1 MTTTSDAVTAA
12 ALSPAKRALLE
23 RRLRGRA
30 ATTRTIPVRP
40 DDEPPR
46 LSFAQE
52 RLWFLEQ
59 LTPGSGAYTI
69 PVVLRVHGPLD
80 RSALVAAVRGVV
92 ARHEPLRSRF
102 SDAGDGR
109 PVLTVDPPS
118 AAAAL
123 DVEVVDAT
131 EDRAQA
137 LVTAHVT
144 PAFDLATGPLL
155 RPLLVRLDPEDHLFV
170 LAVHHIVTDGWSMD
184 LFLRELTAHYDA
196 AVSGLPA
203 DVPDL
208 PVRYRDYAAW
218 QRTRM
223 DGPEKDADLAY
234 WRTAVTGLEPLEL
247 PADHPRPARQTFR
260 GAEHTTDL
268 GPSVRAGVA
277 RLADAHGATP
287 YMVLLAGVHALL
299 GRYSGQSDFAV
310 GSPVAGRAHGEL
322 EKLIGMFVNTLTLRA
337 SLGGDPSFAELV
349 DRTRETCLDAFAHQE
364 LPFEQLVQALNVPRD
379 VSRSPLF
386 QVLFAVQNY
395 AEHGG
400 GAPTGTTLGY
410 WQAPVTATR
419 FDLEIYVKDDAAGH
433 LWATFVYN
441 TDLFLPG
448 TVERLAGHLRRLLEA
463 ALADPERPLSGIEL
477 TTAAEREV
485 LLAPPEPVEVPA
497 DATLPSL
504 IAESVRRRPAA
515 VAVTFEGQDLTYA
528 ELDARAAVLAD
539 RLRTLGVGP
548 GGLVAVCAERSLE
561 LVVALYAVLRTGAA
575 YVPLDPEYPVRRLEL
590 MLADTAAPVVLTQRR
605 FAALVPADRQVLLD
619 DAPRD
624 AAAPESA
631 RPESARPEAGP
642 RPEWGPR
649 PTDPAYVIYTSG
661 STGGPKGVPNTHRG
675 IVNRLDWMQRTYR
688 LGADDVVLQKTPAS
702 FDVSVWEFFWPLIAG
717 ARLVLAKPGGHK
729 DAEYLRDLVRT
740 EGVTTL
746 HFVPSMLAVFLG
758 TDGVAGCASLRRVI
772 CSGEELPVD
781 LARRAL
787 ATLPAELHNLYGPTE
802 AAIDVTA
809 WHCRADALSGLPRVP
824 IGRPIQN
831 LALHVLD
838 DRLRPVPV
846 GLPGQLFIAGVG
858 LATGYLNRPGL
869 TADRFRPD
877 PHGPA
882 GSRMYATGDLARR
895 RPDGTLDFLGRM
907 DSQVKL
913 RGLRIEPGEIE
924 AELRRQPGVR
934 EAAVVVREDSPG
946 DKRLVAYLVTEPPA
960 PEPGAAGTLDET
972 ALRTALRGALPD
984 YFVPAAFV
992 ELPALP
998 LTPSGKLD
1006 RQALPAPVV
1015 RRDTSTALV
1024 EPRTATERLIAGIW
1038 RELLGVE
1045 ALGIDDDFFD
1055 LGGHSLI
1062 ATQVA
1067 ARLRRVAE
1075 GGVSVLDLFA
1085 HRTIRDL
1092 AALVEQPART
1102 RGPRRLLNELTR
1114 PVPADRRVATL
1125 VCVPYGGGSAVV
1137 YQPLADA
1144 LPAGWSLYAVAIPGQ
1159 DIGLREDP
1167 VPFDELAARCVA
1179 EVLERVEGPVVV
1191 YGHCGVGSSLAVET
1205 ARRLEAAGRA
1215 VEAVYI
1221 GAVFPFARPTG
1232 RVLSLLSKIAGRERL
1247 LGNRVYENWLRSMGV
1262 DMAELDPA
1270 ESDVI
1275 VANMRKASEI
1285 AEEYFTALFTAGTAP
1300 LRAPIVSVVGNRDP
1314 QTEFYQERYREWHFL
1329 TPAASL
1335 VVLDE
1340 GGHFFLKYRAAELA
1354 QIVTTVHRTD
1364 EPLGDADGG
1373 WTVAGRSAAP
1383 PGTSASTSTVTGTS
1397 TGTGRGTPAA
1407 ARRRSGAPP
1416 GAPAPEPSLRRFGTV
1431 AAAQLVSIV
1440 GSALS
1445 EFAIPL
1451 WIYTQ
1456 TGSLVKFATFAVLG
1470 LVPGMLVAPFAGA
1483 VVDRYDRRRVMLV
1496 ADAAAGGSQAVL
1508 LVLALTGR
1516 LGPGAIYAL
1525 LVTLSVALTFQRLAF
1540 ASAVPQLVPKRYLG
1554 HANGVVQMSF
1564 GAGQFLV
1571 PLVAA
1576 GLLATVGLPGIL
1588 LIDVLSYGVGIA
1600 VLLFVRFPDT
1610 MAWVRR
1616 ETFWQEVVGGW
1627 RYSLGAGG
1635 LRPVLIFFAVL
1646 NLFMTPLFLLLSPL
1660 VLSFS
1665 DLDAVARTSMA
1676 GGLGALLGGLVMSV
1690 WGGPRHARVRGMLL
1704 VVLGLAL
1711 FSAVPGLRADEVLV
1725 AIGAFGMSFGLTVTN
1740 GVYTTVVQVKV
1751 PQRFHGRVFA
1761 VNTVIA
1767 FSTIPIGYAVVA
1779 PLGTEL
1785 LEPLMAPGGALASSV
1800 GALIGVGEGR
1810 GVALLFLLLST
1821 AMVVQVL
1828 VSLRLPSLA
1837 RFDGRVPDAMPDD
1850 LIGAQALAEK
1860 KERRK

>member
-1 MTTTSDAVTAA
+1 MTTD

-23 RRLRGRA
+23 RRLRRRA
-30 ATTRTIPVRP
+30 APVTTIPARP

-69 PVVLRVHGPLD
+69 PVVLRIRGPLD
-80 RSALVAAVRGVV
+80 TAALLAAVRGVV

-102 SDAGDGR
+102 TDAGNGR

-118 AAAAL
+118 AADTIGMA
-123 DVEVVDAT
+123 VVDVP
-131 EDRAQA
+131 EEHAQA
-137 LVTAHVT
+137 RVEAHVT
-144 PAFDLATGPLL
+144 QPFDLATGPLV
-155 RPLLVRLDPEDHLFV
+155 RPLLLRLGPVDHLFV
-170 LAVHHIVTDGWSMD
+170 LAIHHVVTDGWSMD
-184 LFLRELTAHYDA
+184 LFLDELTALYDDR
-196 AVSGLPA
+196 PA
-203 DVPDL
+203 DLPEL

-218 QRTRM
+218 QRTRT
-223 DGPEKDADLAY
+223 DGPEKDADLDY
-234 WRTAVTGLEPLEL
+234 WRGAVAGLEPLDL
-247 PADHPRPARQTFR
+247 PTDHPRPPRQTFR
-260 GAEHTTDL
+260 GAEHTVDL
-268 GPSVRAGVA
+268 GAAVRTGVA
-277 RLADAHGATP
+277 RLADTTGATP

-310 GSPVAGRAHGEL
+310 GSPVAGRTHGEL
-322 EKLIGMFVNTLTLRA
+322 EKLVGMFVNTLTLRA
-337 SLGGDPSFAELV
+337 SLGGDPTFAELV
-349 DRTRETCLDAFAHQE
+349 RRTRETCLDAFAHQE

-386 QVLFAVQNY
+386 QVLFALQNY
-395 AEHGG
+395 AEHSGR
-400 GAPTGTTLGY
+400 APHGTTLEH
-410 WQAPVTATR
+410 WSAPVTATR
-419 FDLEIYVKDDAAGH
+419 FDLEIYVRDDPAGH

-441 TDLFLPG
+441 IDLFRPD
-448 TVERLAGHLRRLLEA
+448 TVERLADHLHRLLSA
-463 ALADPERPLSGIEL
+463 ALDDPDRPVSGLEL
-477 TTAAEREV
+477 TTADERS
-485 LLAPPEPVEVPA
+485 ARSGPPVELPA

-504 IAESVRRRPAA
+504 IAETVRRRPAA
-515 VAVTFEGQDLTYA
+515 VAVTFEGADLTYA
-528 ELDARAAVLAD
+528 ELDARAAELAG
-539 RLRTLGVGP
+539 RLRALGVGP
-548 GGLVAVCAERSLE
+548 GDLVAVCAERSPE

-575 YVPLDPEYPVRRLEL
+575 YLPLDPEYPVRRLEH
-590 MLADTAAPVVLTQRR
+590 MLTDSGASVVLTQRR
-605 FAALVPADRQVLLD
+605 FATLLTCERRIVLD
-619 DAPRD
+619 DAPTD
-624 AAAPESA
+624 AAGGEP
-631 RPESARPEAGP
+631 GP
-642 RPEWGPR
+642 GPR

-661 STGGPKGVPNTHRG
+661 STGGPKGVPNTHRA

-688 LGADDVVLQKTPAS
+688 LGDDDVVLQKTPAS
-702 FDVSVWEFFWPLIAG
+702 FDVSVWEFFWPLLAG

-746 HFVPSMLAVFLG
+746 HFVPSMLAMFLG
-758 TDGVAGCASLRRVI
+758 ADGVSGCASLRRVI

-781 LARRAL
+781 LARRCLAL
-787 ATLPAELHNLYGPTE
+787 LPAELHNLYGPTE

-809 WHCRADALSGLPRVP
+809 WPCGADALEGLPRVP
-824 IGRPIQN
+824 IGEPIQN
-831 LALHVLD
+831 LSLYVLD

-858 LATGYLNRPGL
+858 LATGYLNRPAL
-869 TADRFRPD
+869 TAERFGPD
-877 PHGPA
+877 PFGPP
-882 GSRMYATGDLARR
+882 GSRMYATGDLARF

-907 DSQVKL
+907 DGQVKL
-913 RGLRIEPGEIE
+913 RGLRIELGEIE
-924 AELRRQPGVR
+924 AELRRRPEVR
-934 EAAVVVREDSPG
+934 EAAVVVREDNPG
-946 DKRLVAYLVTEPPA
+946 DKRLVAYLVA
-960 PEPGAAGTLDET
+960 PGGVDDT
-972 ALRTALRGALPD
+972 ALRSALRSVLPD
-984 YFVPAAFV
+984 HFVPAAFV

-1006 RQALPAPVV
+1006 RRALPAPVI

-1024 EPRTATERLIAGIW
+1024 EPRTDTERLIAGIW
-1038 RELLGVE
+1038 SELLGVDT
-1045 ALGIDDDFFD
+1045 LGIDDDFFD

-1067 ARLRRVAE
+1067 ARLRTVAA

-1092 AALVEQPART
+1092 AALVEQPARA

-1114 PVPADRRVATL
+1114 EVPAAQRVATL

-1144 LPAGWSLYAVAIPGQ
+1144 LPAGWSLYSVAIPGQ

-1167 VPFDELAARCVA
+1167 LPFDELAAQCVA
-1179 EVLERVEGPVVV
+1179 EVIERIEGPVIV

-1232 RVLSLLSKIAGRERL
+1232 RVLSLLSRIAGRERL

-1285 AEEYFTALFTAGTAP
+1285 AEEYFTGLFAGGGAG

-1329 TPAASL
+1329 ARSASL

-1354 QIVTTVHRTD
+1354 EIVTTVHRTD
-1364 EPLGDADGG
+1364 ELRRDAENG
-1373 WTVAGRSAAP
+1373 WRVEGRSTAP
-1383 PGTSASTSTVTGTS
+1383 PAGP
-1397 TGTGRGTPAA
+1397 GTP
-1407 ARRRSGAPP
+1407 P
-1416 GAPAPEPSLRRFGTV
+1416 APAASAPGGSPGPEPSLRRFGTV

-1483 VVDRYDRRRVMLV
+1483 VVDRYDRRRVMLL

-1508 LVLALTGR
+1508 LGLALTGN
-1516 LGPGAIYAL
+1516 LGVGAIYVL

-1576 GLLATVGLPGIL
+1576 GLLATIGLPGIL
-1588 LIDVLSYGVGIA
+1588 LADVLSYGVGIA
-1600 VLLFVRFPDT
+1600 VLLFVRFPNT

-1635 LRPVLIFFAVL
+1635 LRPVLLFFAVL

-1665 DLDAVARTSMA
+1665 DLEAVARTSMA
-1676 GGLGALLGGLVMSV
+1676 GGLGAVLGGLLMSV
-1690 WGGPRHARVRGMLL
+1690 WGGPRHDRVRGMLL
-1704 VVLGLAL
+1704 VVGGLAL
-1711 FSAVPGLRADEVLV
+1711 FSAVPGLRPSEWLV
-1725 AIGAFGMSFGLTVTN
+1725 ALGAFGMSFGLTLAN

-1751 PQRFHGRVFA
+1751 PQRYHGRVFA

-1779 PLGTEL
+1779 PLGSAL
-1785 LEPLMAPGGALASSV
+1785 LEPLMAPDGALAGSV

-1810 GVALLFLLLST
+1810 GIALLFLLLAA
-1821 AMVVQVL
+1821 AMVAQVL
-1828 VSLRLPSLA
+1828 ISLRLPSLA
-1837 RFDGRVPDAMPDD
+1837 RFDDRVPDAMPDD
-1850 LIGAQALAEK
+1850 LIGAKALAEK
-1860 KERRK
+1860 KKERRR

>member
-1 MTTTSDAVTAA
+1 MTTD

-23 RRLRGRA
+23 RRLRRRTA
-30 ATTRTIPVRP
+30 PVATIPARP
-40 DDEPPR
+40 DGEAPQ

-69 PVVLRVHGPLD
+69 PVVLRVRGPLD
-80 RSALVAAVRGVV
+80 RAALRTALCGVV

-102 SDAGDGR
+102 TDAGDGR
-109 PVLTVDPPS
+109 PVLTVDPPV

-123 DVEVVDAT
+123 ELDLEEVA
-131 EDRAQA
+131 EEHAQA
-137 LVTAHVT
+137 RVEAHVT
-144 PAFDLATGPLL
+144 PPFDLAAGPLV
-155 RPLLVRLDPEDHLFV
+155 RPLLLRLGAEDHLFV
-170 LAVHHIVTDGWSMD
+170 LAIHHVVTDGWSMD
-184 LFLRELTAHYDA
+184 LFLDELTAHYDA
-196 AVSGLPA
+196 AVTGVPAELPA
-203 DVPDL
+203 L

-218 QRTRM
+218 QRART
-223 DGPEKDADLAY
+223 DGPEKEADLAY
-234 WRTAVTGLEPLEL
+234 WRGAVAGLEPLDL
-247 PADHPRPARQTFR
+247 PTDHPRPPRQTFR
-260 GAEHTTDL
+260 GAEYTLDL
-268 GPSVRAGVA
+268 GAPVRTGVT

-299 GRYSGQSDFAV
+299 GRYSGQADFAV
-310 GSPVAGRAHGEL
+310 GSPVAGRTQAEL
-322 EKLIGMFVNTLTLRA
+322 EKLIGLFVNTLTLRA
-337 SLGGDPSFAELV
+337 SLGGDPTFAELV
-349 DRTRETCLDAFAHQE
+349 RRTRETCLDAFAHQE

-395 AEHGG
+395 AEHSGR
-400 GAPTGTTLGY
+400 
-410 WQAPVTATR
+410 APVGTVLEHWSAPVVATR
-419 FDLEIYVKDDAAGH
+419 FDLEIYVRDDPAGH

-441 TDLFLPG
+441 TDLFRPD

-463 ALADPERPLSGIEL
+463 GLHDPDRPVGDIAL
-477 TTAAEREV
+477 TTPDERV
-485 LLAPPEPVEVPA
+485 ARTGPPVEVAP

-515 VAVTFEGQDLTYA
+515 VAVTFSGQDLTYA
-528 ELDARAAVLAD
+528 ELDARSAALAD
-539 RLRTLGVGP
+539 RLRGLGIGP
-548 GGLVAVCAERSLE
+548 GHLVAICAERSLE
-561 LVVALYAVLRTGAA
+561 LVVALYAVLRVGAA
-575 YVPLDPEYPVRRLEL
+575 YVPLDPEYPVRRLEF
-590 MLADTAAPVVLTQRR
+590 MLADSGASIVLTQRR
-605 FAALVPADRQVLLD
+605 FASLLPSQRQIHLD
-619 DAPRD
+619 DATDDDVRPD
-624 AAAPESA
+624 VVGGGPE
-631 RPESARPEAGP
+631 P
-642 RPEWGPR
+642 GPR

-661 STGGPKGVPNTHRG
+661 STGRPKGVPNTHRG

-688 LGADDVVLQKTPAS
+688 LGDDDVVLQKTPAS
-702 FDVSVWEFFWPLIAG
+702 FDVSVWEFFWPLLAG
-717 ARLVLAKPGGHK
+717 ARLVLAEPGGHK

-746 HFVPSMLAVFLG
+746 HFVPSMLAMFLDA
-758 TDGVAGCASLRRVI
+758 DGVTGCASLRRVI

-781 LARRAL
+781 LARRCLAL
-787 ATLPAELHNLYGPTE
+787 LPAELHNLYGPTE

-809 WHCRADALSGLPRVP
+809 WHCGADALEGLPRVP
-824 IGRPIQN
+824 IGAPIQN
-831 LALHVLD
+831 LTLYVLD

-846 GLPGQLFIAGVG
+846 GLPGQLYLAGVG
-858 LATGYLNRPGL
+858 LATGYLNRPAL
-869 TADRFRPD
+869 TAERFGPD
-877 PHGPA
+877 PFGPP
-882 GSRMYATGDLARR
+882 GSRMYATGDLARW
-895 RPDGTLDFLGRM
+895 RPDGTVDFLGRI

-934 EAAVVVREDSPG
+934 EAAVVVREDHPG
-946 DKRLVAYLVTEPPA
+946 DKRLVAYLVA
-960 PEPGAAGTLDET
+960 PGGVDDA

-984 YFVPAAFV
+984 HFVPAAYV

-1006 RQALPAPVV
+1006 RRALPAPVV
-1015 RRDTSTALV
+1015 RRDASTALV
-1024 EPRTATERLIAGIW
+1024 EPRTDTERLIAGLW
-1038 RELLGVE
+1038 SELLGVDT
-1045 ALGIDDDFFD
+1045 LGIDDDFFD

-1067 ARLRRVAE
+1067 ARLRRVAA

-1085 HRTIRDL
+1085 YRTIREL
-1092 AALVEQPART
+1092 AAFVEQPARA

-1114 PVPADRRVATL
+1114 PVPADQRVATL

-1144 LPAGWSLYAVAIPGQ
+1144 LPAGWSLYSVAIPGQ

-1167 VPFDELAARCVA
+1167 LPFDELAARCVT
-1179 EVLERVEGPVVV
+1179 EVIERIEGPVVI

-1232 RVLSLLSKIAGRERL
+1232 RVSSLLSTIAGRERL

-1285 AEEYFTALFTAGTAP
+1285 AEEYFTGLFAGGAAP

-1314 QTEFYQERYREWHFL
+1314 QTEFYQERYREWHL
-1329 TPAASL
+1329 LGPSASL

-1354 QIVTTVHRTD
+1354 EIVTTVHRTD
-1364 EPLGDADGG
+1364 EPLRDPEGG
-1373 WTVAGRSAAP
+1373 WSVTGRSTSGVAP
-1383 PGTSASTSTVTGTS
+1383 RRTSG
-1397 TGTGRGTPAA
+1397 
-1407 ARRRSGAPP
+1407 
-1416 GAPAPEPSLRRFGTV
+1416 PEPSLRRFGTV

-1483 VVDRYDRRRVMLV
+1483 VVDRYDRRRVMLI

-1508 LVLALTGR
+1508 LGLALTGR
-1516 LGPGAIYAL
+1516 LGIGAIYVL

-1576 GLLATVGLPGIL
+1576 GLLATIGLPGIL
-1588 LIDVLSYGVGIA
+1588 LADVLSYGVGIA
-1600 VLLFVRFPDT
+1600 VLLFVRFPNT

-1627 RYSLGAGG
+1627 RYSLGAAG
-1635 LRPVLIFFAVL
+1635 LRPVLLFFAVL

-1676 GGLGALLGGLVMSV
+1676 GGLGAVLGGLLMSV
-1690 WGGPRHARVRGMLL
+1690 WGGPRHDRVRGMLL

-1711 FSAVPGLRADEVLV
+1711 CSAVPGLRPSEWLV
-1725 AIGAFGMSFGLTVTN
+1725 AVGAFGMSFGLTLAN

-1751 PQRFHGRVFA
+1751 PQRYHGRVFA

-1779 PLGTEL
+1779 PLGSAL
-1785 LEPLMAPGGALASSV
+1785 LEPLMAPDGALAGSV

-1810 GVALLFLLLST
+1810 GIALLFLLLAA

-1828 VSLRLPSLA
+1828 ISLRRPSLA
-1837 RFDGRVPDAMPDD
+1837 RFDDRVPDAMPDD
-1850 LIGAQALAEK
+1850 LIGAKALAEK
-1860 KERRK
+1860 KKERRR